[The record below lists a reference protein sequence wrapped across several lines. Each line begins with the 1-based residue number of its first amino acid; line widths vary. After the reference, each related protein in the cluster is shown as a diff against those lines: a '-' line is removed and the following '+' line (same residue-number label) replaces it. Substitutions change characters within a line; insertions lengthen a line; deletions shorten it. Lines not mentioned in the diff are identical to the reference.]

1 MKLRKLIPLLILI
14 AGLPGCAGAPAAPV
28 GPAPKAAASLD
39 QRLIQAETR
48 FGLGLLH
55 AVRQAEEPGKN
66 IFLSPASASLALSLT
81 YNGARGGTQQAMAQA
96 LSVAGMTAD
105 EVNQANNALQT
116 ILANPDPKV
125 RVEIANSLW
134 YKQGLQVNKA
144 FLETAQKHYRAEVQP
159 VEFGRAGAE
168 KPINQWVARATQDR
182 IKSIIDQTKATDRIY
197 LINAIYF
204 NGTWQEPF
212 YEESTRPQRFT
223 RADGTTKEHPFMNQ
237 GGHYRYLKGEN
248 FQAAGLPYGD
258 GRMNLYVFVP
268 DQGVPLGKF
277 YESLTPE
284 NWDSWMSRFA
294 MKQGSVAIP
303 KLKLEYEKKL
313 NDALTMLGMG
323 VAFTGEA
330 DFDGL
335 FANNPEKLFIS
346 YVKQKTY
353 LDMNEKG
360 TEAAAVTVVAVPTG
374 APAPQERFAL
384 VADRPYFIAIRDDR
398 TGAVLFVGSIV
409 DPQ

>member
-1 MKLRKLIPLLILI
+1 MMLRRLIPLLILI
-14 AGLPGCAGAPAAPV
+14 AGLPGCAGLPA
-28 GPAPKAAASLD
+28 GPAPKAATSLD

-48 FGLGLLH
+48 FGLGLFH

-81 YNGARGGTQQAMAQA
+81 YNGARGATQQAMAQA
-96 LSVAGMTAD
+96 LSVAGMTPD
-105 EVNQANNALQT
+105 EVNQANEALQT

-134 YKQGLQVNKA
+134 YKQGLTVNKA
-144 FLETAQKHYRAEVQP
+144 FLEAAQKHYRAEVKP
-159 VEFGRAGAE
+159 VAFGKAGAE

-182 IKSIIDQTKATDRIY
+182 IKSIIDGTEETDRMY

-237 GGHYRYLKGEN
+237 GGRYRYLKGEN
-248 FQAAGLPYGD
+248 FQAAALPYGD

-268 DQGVPLGKF
+268 DQGVTLGKF

-294 MKQGSVAIP
+294 LKQGSVAIP
-303 KLKLEYEKKL
+303 KLKLDYEKKL
-313 NDALTMLGMG
+313 NDALKNLG
-323 VAFTGEA
+323 
-330 DFDGL
+330 
-335 FANNPEKLFIS
+335 
-346 YVKQKTY
+346 
-353 LDMNEKG
+353 
-360 TEAAAVTVVAVPTG
+360 
-374 APAPQERFAL
+374 
-384 VADRPYFIAIRDDR
+384 
-398 TGAVLFVGSIV
+398 
-409 DPQ
+409 

>member
-1 MKLRKLIPLLILI
+1 K
-14 AGLPGCAGAPAAPV
+14 PV
-28 GPAPKAAASLD
+28 A
-39 QRLIQAETR
+39 
-48 FGLGLLH
+48 FG
-55 AVRQAEEPGKN
+55 K
-66 IFLSPASASLALSLT
+66 
-81 YNGARGGTQQAMAQA
+81 
-96 LSVAGMTAD
+96 
-105 EVNQANNALQT
+105 
-116 ILANPDPKV
+116 
-125 RVEIANSLW
+125 
-134 YKQGLQVNKA
+134 
-144 FLETAQKHYRAEVQP
+144 
-159 VEFGRAGAE
+159 AGAE

-182 IKSIIDQTKATDRIY
+182 IKSIIDGTKDTDRMY

-237 GGHYRYLKGEN
+237 GGRYRYLRGEN
-248 FQAAGLPYGD
+248 FQAAALPYGD

-268 DQGVPLGKF
+268 DQGVTLGKF

-284 NWDSWMSRFA
+284 NWDSWMSRFGL
-294 MKQGSVAIP
+294 KQGSVAIP
-303 KLKLEYEKKL
+303 KLKLDYEKKL
-313 NDALTMLGMG
+313 NDALKNLGMG

-330 DFDGL
+330 DFGGL
-335 FANNPEKLFIS
+335 FANNPQLFIS

-360 TEAAAVTVVAVPTG
+360 TEAAAVTVVAVKTG
-374 APAPQERFAL
+374 APAPQERFTL